1 MKQYAIKRLLISIP
15 LVFVMTFVVF
25 VVINWSG
32 STKFDTFENDAA
44 TDPQIIELEKRRLG
58 IYDPIPHRYFNW
70 LRGVLFDIRLSSER
84 RYIATFE
91 DNDPQKGE
99 DKYKFGG
106 TEIREPLDA
115 VAGSYDVGGKEG
127 SLVSGFGTSGEIQQR
142 FNPKMYEQVVFGA
155 DVSPKGLALVIV
167 SGSGEVVFPFTAKDG
182 AGTLR
187 LTLDE
192 LVRKAAPENIRKV
205 TIDAEAPGKTTL
217 KAEAIRRRIWQETYP
232 GRYKRRAI
240 QVTYVGREGQFAELG
255 RLKSPYTVKTKAVEG
270 TDWDVDWNVAQAA
283 SDQEL
288 EKTKAKWVE
297 DGRKGPEPERLVL
310 ERVSFDV
317 LEFEAHS
324 LTGSD
329 LKVEVQ
335 LLTGTPPAVV
345 PVKLGEVTLSPSD
358 QTFTMPLHGTAEK
371 IDLRHVQ
378 GMRLVCST
386 AGGAEFDEF
395 RLRLAGS
402 PFRAGAPN
410 FGQSWDK
417 KQGVVSL
424 ISEKVRNTIMLNV
437 WAIFFTWLIAL
448 PAGIYGAV
456 RQYTTGDKVLS
467 FMTFVGMAM
476 PSFFL
481 ATLIVFLIA
490 LLNDIPQNSM
500 WSFLRGVLPISGR
513 TSAEYTAMSTWGQ
526 MRDVAWHMIAPIT
539 VGVLASIGGLQR
551 IVRGTMLEE
560 RRKLYVTTA
569 MAKGLPPFKVLF
581 KHALRNAIIPF
592 VASLGSL
599 LPGLIGGSAFVEIV
613 FDYPGIGKQMLESVQ
628 SNDIPVVM
636 ANTLIVGLL
645 LVVGNLLADIL
656 LGFVD
661 PRISVEG

>member
-1 MKQYAIKRLLISIP
+1 MRQYAIKRLLISIP
-15 LVFVMTFVVF
+15 LVFAMTFVVF
-25 VVINWSG
+25 VVINWTG
-32 STKFDTFENDAA
+32 TTKFDTFENDAA

-70 LRGVLFDIRLSSER
+70 LRGVLFDVRLTSER
-84 RYIATFE
+84 RYLATFE
-91 DNDPQKGE
+91 DNDPQKSE

-106 TEIREPLDA
+106 TLIRESLDA
-115 VAGSYDVGGKEG
+115 VAGAYDVGGEEG
-127 SLVSGFGTSGEIQQR
+127 SPVRGFATKDEIQKR
-142 FNPKMYEQVVFGA
+142 FDPKSWELIRFEA
-155 DVSPKGLALVIV
+155 EAAPKGLALIIV
-167 SGSGEVVFPFTAKDG
+167 TGSGEVVFPFTLKDG
-182 AGTLR
+182 KGALQ

-192 LVRKAAPENIRKV
+192 VVRKAAPENIRKV
-205 TIDAEAPGKTTL
+205 TVDAAEAGKTTL
-217 KAEAIRRRIWQETYP
+217 KAEAVRRRVWQETYP

-240 QVTYVGREGQFAELG
+240 QVTFIGNEGQYAELG
-255 RLKSPYTVKTKAVEG
+255 RLKSPYTIKTKAVDG
-270 TDWDVDWNVAQAA
+270 TDWDVDWNQAQRLTDEETGK
-283 SDQEL
+283 S
-288 EKTKAKWVE
+288 KKKWE
-297 DGRKGPEPERLVL
+297 DEGKKGPEPERLVL

-317 LEFEAHS
+317 LEMEARS
-324 LTGSD
+324 LGGSALKVDVQLMTGTGTD
-329 LKVEVQ
+329 LK
-335 LLTGTPPAVV
+335 
-345 PVKLGEVTLSPSD
+345 PVKLGEIQLGPDT
-358 QTFTMPLHGTAEK
+358 QTFTLPLRDTPEK

-378 GMRLVCST
+378 GLRLACSS
-386 AGGAEFDEF
+386 AGTAEFDEL
-395 RLRLAGS
+395 RLRVAGS

-424 ISEKVRNTIMLNV
+424 ISEKVRNTILLNV
-437 WAIFFTWLIAL
+437 WAIVFTWLIAL

-456 RQYTTGDKVLS
+456 KQYTPGDKALS
-467 FMTFVGMAM
+467 FLTFVGMAM

-481 ATLIVFLIA
+481 ATLIMFLITVS
-490 LLNDIPQNSM
+490 NDIPKDSM
-500 WSFLRGVLPISGR
+500 WHWLRGILPISGR
-513 TSAEYTAMSTWGQ
+513 TSPEYSSMGAFGQ
-526 MRDVAWHMIAPIT
+526 MKDVAWHMIAPVT
-539 VGVLASIGGLQR
+539 VGVMASIGGLQR

-569 MAKGLPPFKVLF
+569 MAKGLSARKVLF

-645 LVVGNLLADIL
+645 LVIGNLLADIL
-656 LGFVD
+656 LGIVD